1 MKLRSVLPASLLL
14 GSLLLGSLTTSEAA
28 LDPSQQ
34 SQIQKAVEDL
44 LRNQTAGLPG
54 RVSYSVGAIDGRLS
68 LSPCLATEAFIP
80 AGVRLWGNTNIGVRC
95 SGGAPWTIY
104 VPVTIRISTGVVIAA
119 RALTQ
124 GKPIEASDLLLQ
136 EGDLTQLPGSVV
148 TDPAMAV
155 GRSVTHNVAA
165 GQPLRQDL
173 LRSQPVIQQGQSVT
187 VRSQGAGFKVSTEG
201 KSLTTAA
208 EGQVAQ
214 VRIASGQTVS
224 GIARAGAIV
233 DIQH

>member
-1 MKLRSVLPASLLL
+1 
-14 GSLLLGSLTTSEAA
+14 
-28 LDPSQQ
+28 
-34 SQIQKAVEDL
+34 VEDL
-44 LRNQTAGLPG
+44 LHQQTAGLPG
-54 RVSYSVGAIDGRLS
+54 RVSYTVGAIDKRLT
-68 LSPCLATEAFIP
+68 LAPCPAAEAFIP
-80 AGVRLWGNTNIGVRC
+80 AGVRLWGNANVGVRC
-95 SGGAPWTIY
+95 GGSTPWTIY
-104 VPVTIRISTGVVIAA
+104 VPVTVRISASVVIAA

-124 GKPIEASDLLLQ
+124 GRPIEAADLLLQ

-148 TDPAMAV
+148 TDPAFAI
-155 GRSVTHNVAA
+155 GRSVTHNIAA

-187 VRSQGAGFKVSTEG
+187 LRSQGPGFKVTTEG
-201 KSLTTAA
+201 KSLSTAA

-233 DIQH
+233 DIQQ